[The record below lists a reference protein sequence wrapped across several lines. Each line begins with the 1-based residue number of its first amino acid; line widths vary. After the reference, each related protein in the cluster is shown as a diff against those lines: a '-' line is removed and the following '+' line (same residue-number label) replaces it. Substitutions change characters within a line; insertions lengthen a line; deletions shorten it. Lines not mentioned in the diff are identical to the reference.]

1 MNTIRSPRLLTH
13 DERKAAEA
21 AFAGL
26 PCDPRWSDSAKRIYE
41 GLVQAKWL
49 SPNTQPKA
57 SGQETDHL
65 RETEAGGSHTS
76 LPTEEPLLERSS
88 EPSTAETDT
97 VTEPQP
103 LDSASQVSAH
113 HRQAMEPGWLIDV
126 SEEARKLG
134 LTFPVTITRSLWES
148 GIAPSPLLEEE
159 AARRLR
165 DVLMA
170 FRLRLVGHT
179 TLAPLVYFPAM
190 LAFPPE
196 EVPQPIL
203 LSALI
208 QADEQRRPLATLLLP
223 HEVSLTVLS
232 LN

>member
-1 MNTIRSPRLLTH
+1 M
-13 DERKAAEA
+13 
-21 AFAGL
+21 
-26 PCDPRWSDSAKRIYE
+26 
-41 GLVQAKWL
+41 
-49 SPNTQPKA
+49 
-57 SGQETDHL
+57 ETN
-65 RETEAGGSHTS
+65 
-76 LPTEEPLLERSS
+76 PI
-88 EPSTAETDT
+88 
-97 VTEPQP
+97 TEPQS
-103 LDSASQVSAH
+103 LDSPPQASANY
-113 HRQAMEPGWLIDV
+113 RQAMELGIELGWLIDV

-134 LTFPVTITRSLWES
+134 FTFPVTVTRPLWES
-148 GIAPSPLLEEE
+148 GIAPEHLLKEEVV
-159 AARRLR
+159 RRLR

-179 TLAPLVYFPAM
+179 TLAPLLYFPAM